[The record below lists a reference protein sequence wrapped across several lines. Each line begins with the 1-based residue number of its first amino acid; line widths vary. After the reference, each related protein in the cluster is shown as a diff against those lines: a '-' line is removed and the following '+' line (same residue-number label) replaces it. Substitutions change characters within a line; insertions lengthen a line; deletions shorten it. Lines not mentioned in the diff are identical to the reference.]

1 MIKAVCVYTLRSGWG
16 QVEVINK
23 EFISVMLNAEG

>member
-1 MIKAVCVYTLRSGWG
+1 MIKAGCVYTLRSVLG